1 MLDTL
6 NLRGGSTSQSV
17 HVNAVTGAILKNH
30 PKSWFTRFN
39 LTSEYAKTLFAEG
52 GHKAMKKVSIR
63 SDPTDWRGYTRNERD
78 PDKDITILQ
87 MVMRSSRSSSTP
99 RTMRAERGQGRADGW
114 CGYFVIGAGGSSRG

>member
-63 SDPTDWRGYTRNERD
+63 SDPTDWRGYTSNERD

-87 MVMRSSRSSSTP
+87 MVICGDMEVIAELVYTKDYEGREGP
-99 RTMRAERGQGRADGW
+99 REG
-114 CGYFVIGAGGSSRG
+114 